1 MIKRYHRLDSLT
13 ADSLFDLLTPF
24 LSELPSEQR
33 AAAAGQ
39 IGLVLK
45 PAHKG
50 LSVEIVLPEF
60 KTKND
65 ENERLAG
72 LNEQLAVLR
81 EQYGERPGRNAS
93 ICRNREFEHASPL
106 LPGLAGLL
114 LSGHTQCGDQPARA
128 HEGEFLAV
136 SEPDLPMET
145 AATLFAQ
152 LSVQSTATRWSVAD
166 IGGRSRYF
174 FSGMSDATRNGNSE
188 SVAPAVESRFDM
200 LRAFKTDGLTV
211 FLPAQLERPMLG
223 AAEPE
228 VFPGARVLRRLKEL
242 LTECPEILDAPRE
255 LNGTETGSDSLRHDS
270 LSRVP
275 STDMRSRHQ
284 ANEHSLLLAALP
296 NRAASNGVLR
306 ADFLALPA
314 SRFQRN
320 FFLEPEYQRIE
331 VEPHT
336 LQFTE
341 AAHDGL
347 RSHLRNQRGC
357 EGYRLELR
365 DTELRNNEMSIE
377 EVRRLRDH
385 YTYRYHLLE
394 EAREI
399 RPTLLR
405 FSHDQLPELARL
417 LRELPLK
424 YLHDNWIQYACF
436 TPTVASP
443 TSPEDASPIN
453 ELSYHY
459 LYFESGWNEL
469 ADLNPLLRY
478 ASHCELT
485 GTRTAGRPETM
496 RFWLDPFWAR
506 PYHTGENRCLVFV
519 PEEKALFPTLHGWDA
534 AEMEDY
540 LLEVLNDFISPE
552 QRAHFGM
559 RDDGR
564 QRPLFVFDG
573 PFGSDDDRISITLLD
588 FDEFKPFRQRLD
600 WVNDHLD
607 ILEALDSTPDRRQAL
622 TTQIADMASQA
633 RWDAIHEELLS
644 RGRPA
649 QQHVQAAAQ
658 QSHRELTELVRGE
671 LSLFDEQLNEAYRRL
686 QGVLEET
693 RRLNAETDELRSFL
707 KAAES
712 ARDEMLSSVR
722 RLQQATES
730 RQTKFEKWE
739 NDAAQTLEAICNRRV
754 ETETSIRA
762 AATSLNE
769 SRKQIRGF
777 LKQLK

>member
-24 LSELPSEQR
+24 LSELPPEQR
-33 AAAAGQ
+33 ASVAGQ
-39 IGLVLK
+39 VGIVLR

-50 LSVEIVLPEF
+50 LSVEVILPEF

-65 ENERLAG
+65 EIPRLVMFNERFA
-72 LNEQLAVLR
+72 ALR
-81 EQYGERPGRNAS
+81 EKYGEQMGRNAS
-93 ICRNREFEHASPL
+93 VCRKREYEHASPL
-106 LPGLAGLL
+106 LPGLTGLL
-114 LSGHTQCGDQPARA
+114 LSGHTQCGDQPARVQD
-128 HEGEFLAV
+128 GEFLAV

-166 IGGRSRYF
+166 ISGQTRYLF
-174 FSGMSDATRNGNSE
+174 CGISDPTRNGNAE
-188 SVAPAVESRFDM
+188 SVAPAFESRFDL
-200 LRAFKTDGLTV
+200 LRAFRADRLTV
-211 FLPAQLERPMLG
+211 FLPKQLERPMLG
-223 AAEPE
+223 TAEPE
-228 VFPGARVLRRLKEL
+228 VYPGARVLRRLQEL
-242 LTECPEILDAPRE
+242 LVECPEVLDAPRDATAATTDAASS
-255 LNGTETGSDSLRHDS
+255 GKSHRHAGSRQDSL
-270 LSRVP
+270 V
-275 STDMRSRHQ
+275 
-284 ANEHSLLLAALP
+284 LAALP
-296 NRAASNGVLR
+296 DKAASNGVLR
-306 ADFLALPA
+306 ADFFALPV
-314 SRFQRN
+314 SRFQRR

-331 VEPHT
+331 VEAQP
-336 LQFTE
+336 LQFSD

-347 RSHLRNQRGC
+347 RSHLRKQRGC

-377 EVRRLRDH
+377 ELRRLRDH
-385 YTYRYHLLE
+385 YTYRCHLLE
-394 EAREI
+394 EARET

-417 LRELPLK
+417 LRELPLR

-443 TSPEDASPIN
+443 TSPDDASPIS

-459 LYFESGWNEL
+459 LFFENGWNEL
-469 ADLNPLLRY
+469 ADMNPLLRY

-485 GTRTAGRPETM
+485 GSRTSGRPETM

-534 AEMEDY
+534 AEMESY
-540 LLEVLNDFISPE
+540 LLDVLNDFISPE
-552 QRAHFGM
+552 QRSHFGM
-559 RDDGR
+559 QEVGK

-588 FDEFKPFRQRLD
+588 FNEFRPFRQRLD

-607 ILEALDSTPDRRQAL
+607 ILEALDSTPGRKEAL

-649 QQHVQAAAQ
+649 QQRVQSAAQ
-658 QSHRELTELVRGE
+658 QSHKALTELVRGE
-671 LSLFDEQLNEAYRRL
+671 LSLFDEQLNDAYRRL
-686 QGVLEET
+686 KGVLDET
-693 RRLNAETDELRSFL
+693 RKLNAETEELRSFL
-707 KAAES
+707 HAAES
-712 ARDEMLSSVR
+712 ARDEMLCTAR
-722 RLQQATES
+722 RLQQTTES
-730 RQTKFEKWE
+730 RRTKFEKWE
-739 NDAAQTLEAICNRRV
+739 QDAEHTLEAICNRRI
-754 ETETSIRA
+754 ETEASVRA
-762 AATSLNE
+762 AATALNE
-769 SRKQIRGF
+769 SRKQLRGF
-777 LKQLK
+777 LAQLK

>member
-24 LSELPSEQR
+24 LSELPADQR

-50 LSVEIVLPEF
+50 LSVEIILPEF

-65 ENERLAG
+65 ENERLAI
-72 LNEQLAVLR
+72 LNEQLAALR
-81 EQYGERPGRNAS
+81 EHYGARMGRNAS
-93 ICRNREFEHASPL
+93 VCRKREFEHASPL

-114 LSGHTQCGDQPARA
+114 LSGHSQCGDQPARA
-128 HEGEFLAV
+128 RDGEFLAV

-174 FSGMSDATRNGNSE
+174 FSGMSDAGRNGNAE
-188 SVAPAVESRFDM
+188 SVAPAVESRFDL
-200 LRAFKTDGLTV
+200 LRAFKADGLTV
-211 FLPAQLERPMLG
+211 FLPGQLERPMLG

-242 LTECPEILDAPRE
+242 LSECPEILDGPRE
-255 LNGTETGSDSLRHDS
+255 VNGTETGPDSLRHDS
-270 LSRVP
+270 L
-275 STDMRSRHQ
+275 
-284 ANEHSLLLAALP
+284 LLAALP
-296 NRAASNGVLR
+296 DKAASNGVLS

-331 VEPHT
+331 VEPQT

-385 YTYRYHLLE
+385 YTYRCHLLE

-469 ADLNPLLRY
+469 ADMNPLLRY

-485 GTRTAGRPETM
+485 GMRTSGRPETM

-540 LLEVLNDFISPE
+540 LLDVLNDFISPE

-588 FDEFKPFRQRLD
+588 FNEFKPFRQRLD

-607 ILEALDSTPDRRQAL
+607 ILEALDSTPDRREAL

-649 QQHVQAAAQ
+649 RQRVQAAAQ
-658 QSHRELTELVRGE
+658 QSHRELTEQVRGE
-671 LSLFDEQLNEAYRRL
+671 LSLFDGQLNEAYQRL
-686 QGVLEET
+686 QEVLEET
-693 RRLNAETDELRSFL
+693 RRLNAETEELRSFL
-707 KAAES
+707 SAAES
-712 ARDEMLSSVR
+712 ARDEMLSTAR
-722 RLQQATES
+722 RLQQTTES

-739 NDAAQTLEAICNRRV
+739 NDAAQTLETICNRRV

-777 LKQLK
+777 LKQLR